1 MLYIFPKTKE
11 EFNDKNKLRELIDK
25 CYNDKLELN
34 WDIKEINL
42 DTKIDNIESAKEK
55 IIESNNNKNIINK
68 TENNIFNINIDTIP
82 TESTSSQ
89 DKNNNNKN
97 INLTLFPEI
106 PKKISQLV
114 GEEF

>member
-1 MLYIFPKTKE
+1 MQLFENEEKYRWFLIYDDIEYIFPKTKE

-55 IIESNNNKNIINK
+55 IIESNNNTRFHRRKR
-68 TENNIFNINIDTIP
+68 
-82 TESTSSQ
+82 
-89 DKNNNNKN
+89 
-97 INLTLFPEI
+97 
-106 PKKISQLV
+106 
-114 GEEF
+114 